1 MGVLADRFFGLAPL
15 VGGGM
20 NQYEQA
26 LAQAGE
32 MGYLVT
38 GNGSSW
44 LGCEIK
50 WRRHCTAQGKPTV
63 VVSRRTKL
71 ADVYMFLR
79 NVPHADISDKAL
91 QGMLDDLDCDDVT
104 PGQINI
110 IRGRQGCPN
119 LFIGLSVSDIPV
131 ASALALAPSFLEKAR
146 ALVVGKQDLIQA

>member
-1 MGVLADRFFGLAPL
+1 
-15 VGGGM
+15 M

-32 MGYLVT
+32 KGYLVT
-38 GNGSSW
+38 GNGNSW
-44 LGCEIK
+44 LGCEVK
-50 WRRHCTAQGKPTV
+50 WRRRCTAQGKPTV

-91 QGMLDDLDCDDVT
+91 QGMLDDLDCEDVT

-110 IRGRQGCPN
+110 IRGRRGRPN
-119 LFIGLSVSDIPV
+119 LFIGLSVSDLPV
-131 ASALALAPSFLEKAR
+131 DSALALAPRFLDKAQ
-146 ALVVGKQDLIQA
+146 ALVAEGQDRRQA

>member
-1 MGVLADRFFGLAPL
+1 
-15 VGGGM
+15 M

-26 LAQAGE
+26 LAQAHKK
-32 MGYLVT
+32 GYLVT

-44 LGCEIK
+44 LGCEVK

-79 NVPHADISDKAL
+79 NVPHADISDEEL
-91 QGMLDDLDCDDVT
+91 EGMLQDLECEDVT
-104 PGQINI
+104 AGQINI
-110 IRGRQGCPN
+110 IRGRRGRPN

-131 ASALALAPSFLEKAR
+131 ESALALAPGFLDKAQ
-146 ALVVGKQDLIQA
+146 ALVSKTKERVQV